1 MNILKTSER
10 LDRLVVFIELAV
22 SGTLVLIGAFLAV
35 VLVVDFVIFVLSS
48 IQAGVTEP
56 ETLKDLFGHEGV
68 FVLLNHVLVVFIVVE
83 LFKIAVAY
91 MNHESVVGTVLEA
104 GLIAVVRQ
112 FVLFEQG
119 TIEKAAALSLL
130 AVSVGIVW
138 FLLYKSG
145 VKGLD
150 ATHTTLAQALVHERK
165 MIDREHRAVG
175 QRLNEERAEREADRQ
190 PPAPEAE

>member
-1 MNILKTSER
+1 MVFVEF
-10 LDRLVVFIELAV
+10 VV
-22 SGTLVLIGAFLAV
+22 SSTLVLIGAFLAV
-35 VLVVDFVIFVLSS
+35 VLAIDFVVFVVEALKLG
-48 IQAGVTEP
+48 ITETK
-56 ETLKDLFGHEGV
+56 TLAALFGHEGV

-91 MNHESVVGTVLEA
+91 MNHEAVIGTVLEA

-119 TIEKAAALSLL
+119 TMQKAAALSML

-150 ATHTTLAQALVHERK
+150 ASHTTLAKALAHER
-165 MIDREHRAVG
+165 
-175 QRLNEERAEREADRQ
+175 RLIQREARVVS
-190 PPAPEAE
+190 EASSQSPHQRTGDETAADQSE